1 MIDGCDVVFV
11 SSFVFGF
18 RSVIS
23 LLYEE
28 CDERD
33 SDVALNTSMDCS
45 MVGE

>member
-1 MIDGCDVVFV
+1 MIDGYDVVFV

-18 RSVIS
+18 TSVIS

-33 SDVALNTSMDCS
+33 SDSPLNTSIDCS

>member
-1 MIDGCDVVFV
+1 MIDGYDVVFV
-11 SSFVFGF
+11 SSFVIGF

-23 LLYEE
+23 VLTDE

-33 SDVALNTSMDCS
+33 SDSPLNTSMDCS